1 MTRHF
6 IAAGGRRVHY
16 RAAGSGPPVLMLHGS
31 PGDSEMLEHEIA
43 AAAAHFTVF
52 ALDTPGF
59 GLSEALPGETLTV
72 RDLAAA
78 TVETMRALGLPPCR
92 VFGTHT
98 GAAIALELGVG
109 WPDRVTGLLMEGLPA
124 FTQAEIDTLFRNYF
138 APMVPDPLGGHLTST
153 WMRFRDQFTW
163 FPWPSRDVT
172 RLNPYGR
179 PSPADIHHWVSMF
192 YRGCASYGPAYR
204 AACFYGQRAL
214 RAAEHLRVPAIYTAT
229 VEDMLHSHLARLPP
243 LQAHQRTAPLPSDAG
258 AKHAAIVAY
267 VQELPGGNQTAPV
280 PAAGMVGPSA
290 PYADIVDQ
298 PPAMQFLTVSGLQ
311 CLVRTYGDRSAPALM
326 IAHDTPG
333 SGVFCDALAR
343 DLAQSFHVI
352 VPDLP
357 GCGESAA
364 PGEAI
369 SILECAAD
377 ALLSIA
383 GQLNLKQYTLLGM
396 GSGAA
401 VGACV
406 AARDCAPLSMLLVH
420 APNAPDESVA
430 RAIAP
435 DLPLAPEG
443 AHWLR
448 AWLMVRDNE
457 IYQPWCDGS
466 VAAQRRTQ
474 GNFDA
479 AFLHDR
485 TCAIMA
491 ARTTY
496 HRLPREAWRFDTL
509 AAIRHARVPVHV
521 LAASAR
527 VGSIIALAKQQS
539 ITA

>member
-1 MTRHF
+1 
-6 IAAGGRRVHY
+6 
-16 RAAGSGPPVLMLHGS
+16 
-31 PGDSEMLEHEIA
+31 
-43 AAAAHFTVF
+43 
-52 ALDTPGF
+52 
-59 GLSEALPGETLTV
+59 
-72 RDLAAA
+72 
-78 TVETMRALGLPPCR
+78 
-92 VFGTHT
+92 
-98 GAAIALELGVG
+98 
-109 WPDRVTGLLMEGLPA
+109 MEGLPA
-124 FTQAEIDTLFRNYF
+124 FTQAEIDMLFHNYF
-138 APMVPDPLGGHLTST
+138 APMVPDPLGGHLTTT

-163 FPWPSRDVT
+163 FPWTSRDVT

-179 PSPADIHHWVSMF
+179 PSPAEIHHWVAMF

-214 RAAEHLRVPAIYTAT
+214 RAAEQLRVPAIYTAT
-229 VEDMLHSHLARLPP
+229 IEDMLHPHLARLPP

-258 AKHAAIVAY
+258 AKYAAIVAY
-267 VQELPGGNQTAPV
+267 LQALPGGSQTAPV
-280 PAAGMVGPSA
+280 PNVGMVGHS
-290 PYADIVDQ
+290 
-298 PPAMQFLTVSGLQ
+298 PAMQFLTVPSLQ
-311 CLVRTYGDRSAPALM
+311 CLVRTYGDSRAPALM

-343 DLAQSFHVI
+343 DLARRFHVI

-364 PGEAI
+364 PGEDV

-377 ALLSIA
+377 TLLCIA
-383 GQLNLKQYTLLGM
+383 GQMNLKRYTLLGT

-401 VGACV
+401 VAACV
-406 AARDCAPLSMLLVH
+406 AGRDGGGPSMLLLDS
-420 APNAPDESVA
+420 PNAPDNSVA

-443 AHWLR
+443 THWLR

-457 IYQPWCDGS
+457 IYQPWYDGS
-466 VAAQRRTQ
+466 VAAQRRAQ

-509 AAIRHARVPVHV
+509 AAIRHARVPVHI
-521 LAASAR
+521 LPAGATAEN
-527 VGSIIALAKQQS
+527 IIALARQES
-539 ITA
+539 MTA